1 MSDEQKPVAGSPL
14 IARRSSLFFC
24 RRLTRR
30 AGSSFPVAFRLL
42 PPAKR
47 DATTALYAFFRA
59 TDDLADGPG
68 DPAALRTWRARLDD
82 ALAGRYS
89 HRTHAALHHA
99 VRTFGVDPVHLHA
112 VVDGVE
118 SDLVAAPFA
127 TFAELEAYCHKV
139 ASAVGLACLPVWGLR
154 GSMTEARGPAT
165 AAGVAFQLTNV
176 LRDLGEDLARGRVYL
191 PRDELEKFGC
201 PPEAWRDRSLAYRA
215 LMRFQAGRARAFYD
229 RAAPLAGLLS
239 PDGRAVFGLMA
250 GLYRRLLDAVEAADF
265 DVFTRRVRVG
275 RAAKARLFL
284 AAWPVKWGLADS
296 PASGGR

>member
-1 MSDEQKPVAGSPL
+1 MGNDPA
-14 IARRSSLFFC
+14 AAHRSSLRYC

-30 AGSSFPVAFRLL
+30 ANSNFPVAFRLL

-68 DPAALRTWRARLDD
+68 DPATLRTWRARLDD

-89 HRTHAALHHA
+89 HRVHAALHHA
-99 VRTFGVDPVHLHA
+99 VRTFGVDPAHLHA

-118 SDLVAAPFA
+118 SDLTAASFA
-127 TFAELEAYCHKV
+127 TFADLEAYCHRV

-154 GSMTEARGPAT
+154 GGVDEARAPAT

-191 PRDELEKFGC
+191 PRDELERFGC
-201 PPEAWRDRSLAYRA
+201 PPESWPRRPTAFRA
-215 LMRFQAGRARAFYD
+215 LMRFQIERARGFYA

-239 PDGRAVFGLMA
+239 ADGRAVFGLMS
-250 GLYRRLLDAVEAADF
+250 GLYRRLLDAVEAAGF
-265 DVFTRRVRVG
+265 DVFTKRVSVG
-275 RAAKARLFL
+275 RTAKARLFL
-284 AAWPVKWGLADS
+284 AAWPVKWGLTN